1 MKLFSGLKIE
11 NCGLLILRQ
20 AGTHL
25 FAKYKVIHLSTLFV
39 VNFFLK
45 IGKITSIFCCAVLS
59 RRMWSICCWG
69 CSSEQSSIN
78 FLFSF
83 ITGFNLLYY

>member
-11 NCGLLILRQ
+11 NCGLPILRQ
-20 AGTHL
+20 AGTYL
-25 FAKYKVIHLSTLFV
+25 FAKYKVIHLSTVFV
-39 VNFFLK
+39 GNFFLK
-45 IGKITSIFCCAVLS
+45 ISKITSIFCCAVLS
-59 RRMWSICCWG
+59 RRLWSICCWG
-69 CSSEQSSIN
+69 CSEESSAS